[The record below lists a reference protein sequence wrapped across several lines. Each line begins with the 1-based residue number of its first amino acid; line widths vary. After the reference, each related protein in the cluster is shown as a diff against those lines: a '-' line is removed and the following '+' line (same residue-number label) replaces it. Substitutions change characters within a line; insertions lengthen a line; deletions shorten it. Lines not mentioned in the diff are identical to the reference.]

1 MALSTVQAQP
11 RILPYS
17 DGTDYKWY
25 SSPCF
30 IWCTEKRE
38 ISNKPKNR
46 ADAKGGSQHEPF
58 VLLHQKEP
66 IKPRFKSTSSLH
78 STVIPV
84 ICLSD
89 FQSNHRLLVIAK
101 EFFLLESQTSAN
113 PSVTPVA
120 QWLKWSDQVW
130 AFLHSS
136 SSRHGA
142 VEWAG
147 TVFWLVYLRLNTFG
161 YGGHLM
167 LSWEPNSWAAHRVKG
182 FLREL
187 LDPNWLLHW
196 RPQENGLQIHSTG

>member
-1 MALSTVQAQP
+1 MGTWCMALSTVQAQP

-136 SSRHGA
+136 SSRTGA
-142 VEWAG
+142 GMELWSEQGQCFGLFICVSTPLGMVDTLCWAG
-147 TVFWLVYLRLNTFG
+147 SPIAGLLTGWR
-161 YGGHLM
+161 
-167 LSWEPNSWAAHRVKG
+167 G
-182 FLREL
+182 F
-187 LDPNWLLHW
+187 
-196 RPQENGLQIHSTG
+196 SVSC